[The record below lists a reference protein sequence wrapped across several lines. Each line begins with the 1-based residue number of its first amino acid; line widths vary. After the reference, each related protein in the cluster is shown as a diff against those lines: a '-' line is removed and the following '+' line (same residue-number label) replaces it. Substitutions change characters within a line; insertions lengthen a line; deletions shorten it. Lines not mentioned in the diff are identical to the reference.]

1 MDALDLYVY
10 MRDLA
15 RSLPLKFR
23 SFYCKVAVHLLCLS
37 VQCGIGF
44 ARYPEQKLSPS
55 INV

>member
-55 INV
+55 INF